1 MTTGGAIKRIT
12 RELAEISKDP
22 PTGVSASPASEDD
35 MFKWN
40 VLIQGPKNSPY
51 QGGIFTLLLAL
62 PTEYPFKPPVLSF
75 TTKIYHP
82 NVSNDDKGSMCLG
95 ILRSDNWK
103 PSCKIMQVLEMA
115 RGLLAEPNIDDAVET
130 SIAEEYKSNFSAFEK
145 TAKSWTK
152 QYAK

>member
-1 MTTGGAIKRIT
+1 MHT
-12 RELAEISKDP
+12 
-22 PTGVSASPASEDD
+22 
-35 MFKWN
+35 
-40 VLIQGPKNSPY
+40 
-51 QGGIFTLLLAL
+51 QGGSFNLLLIL

-115 RGLLAEPNIDDAVET
+115 RGLLVEPNADDAVET
-130 SIAEEYKSNFSAFEK
+130 SIAEEYKNDRAGFEK
-145 TAKSWTK
+145 MAKQWTK
-152 QYAK
+152 MNAK